1 MLLFYGCY
9 EGQKWELGSYI
20 VGVTN
25 KMNKY
30 LLLNECNELNNN
42 ITFTKVLTK
51 KLKFKVKAH
60 NFLIFK
66 KIHSFIKKHICQKFL
81 LVGT

>member
-9 EGQKWELGSYI
+9 EGQKWELGSYM

-42 ITFTKVLTK
+42 MTFTKVLTK
-51 KLKFKVKAH
+51 KLKFKGKAH
-60 NFLIFK
+60 NFLISK
-66 KIHSFIKKHICQKFL
+66 KIFS
-81 LVGT
+81 